1 MIGCRRALREDP
13 TRYPVAAAAWCAALA
28 LSLSLAGGAS
38 GAEIHRFGT
47 GDQRVE
53 VALHDGLISIYAA
66 KVPADVVLDDLR
78 ELGGP
83 TYSSIEPLTRPVT
96 VTVHRATMEAVLRKM
111 LVGYN
116 YALHYRNGRI
126 VHVRVL
132 MPIPG
137 MGYKVPPPVE
147 TRSHW
152 LEVEAGDEEGR

>member
-1 MIGCRRALREDP
+1 MIGCRWAPRELP
-13 TRYPVAAAAWCAALA
+13 ARYAAVPAVWCAVLVLLLLPA
-28 LSLSLAGGAS
+28 GAS
-38 GAEIHRFGT
+38 AAEIHRFGA

-96 VTVHRATMEAVLRKM
+96 VTMHRATMEAVLRKM

-116 YALHYRNGRI
+116 YALHYRNGRV

-132 MPIPG
+132 MPVPG

-152 LEVEAGDEEGR
+152 LEVETGDGEGG